1 MEHFRSLLYKFVF
14 TTAILWL
21 TLGFLY
27 GVSFTDILTISAL
40 LSIGAYLIGDLF
52 ILPFFWK
59 HSGHTG

>member
-40 LSIGAYLIGDLF
+40 LSIGA
-52 ILPFFWK
+52 
-59 HSGHTG
+59 